1 MEDAEN
7 TEQDKD
13 NINKDKTKEETVMD
27 TSELYQIS
35 DGDTG
40 KQVADGLKQNF
51 DTLGAAIPDDNT
63 ILEKSGYRVD
73 MAALM
78 GDSPASA
85 TISDA
90 IGGWDNLVAA
100 INAKMVIIGYKEG
113 AFTTALHA
121 EIMESTKIIIAV
133 HSENVAMK
141 FSIVNSGGTL
151 SLTRTNTKL
160 TPAYELKGL
169 YYAINMNQMHLDD
182 ATPYIGSFEEL
193 QRAIESGAHI
203 VDYVLA
209 GQVGGESPSVSL
221 IPLMPQFF
229 PDQAI
234 TLMYTM
240 GPMVVTINL
249 IKLLDGVE
257 ADADLVSLSS
267 VIRYK
272 STLQSDYLIPSNPTD
287 TEHLHIITVGPT
299 VYQVT
304 WSADIKWQDG
314 TPPEVEANTTLVVS
328 VINNLAV
335 WGTFKKEA

>member
-1 MEDAEN
+1 MEDAES

-51 DTLGAAIPDDNT
+51 DVLGAAIPDDNT

-113 AFTTALHA
+113 VFTTAVHA

-151 SLTRTNTKL
+151 SLTRTNTELALKSDLAVL
-160 TPAYELKGL
+160 TNVPELTAAYTIPANATTQEKIYQI
-169 YYAINMNQMHLDD
+169 AI
-182 ATPYIGSFEEL
+182 
-193 QRAIESGAHI
+193 GA
-203 VDYVLA
+203 
-209 GQVGGESPSVSL
+209 
-221 IPLMPQFF
+221 
-229 PDQAI
+229 
-234 TLMYTM
+234 
-240 GPMVVTINL
+240 
-249 IKLLDGVE
+249 
-257 ADADLVSLSS
+257 
-267 VIRYK
+267 
-272 STLQSDYLIPSNPTD
+272 
-287 TEHLHIITVGPT
+287 T
-299 VYQVT
+299 VYEVT
-304 WSADIKWQDG
+304 GAEGIVWQNG
-314 TPPEVEANTTLVVS
+314 VAPVVEANSTLVVS

-335 WGTFKKEA
+335 WGTFKA

>member
-1 MEDAEN
+1 MEDAES

-51 DTLGAAIPDDNT
+51 DIIGAAIPDDNT

-169 YYAINMNQMHLDD
+169 YNAISMNQMHLDD
-182 ATPYIGSFEEL
+182 ATPYIGSFEDFKA
-193 QRAIESGAHI
+193 AIETKAYILDCFKEEGNVLLTTPIMAQAISSNSI
-203 VDYVLA
+203 QLQYVLGLA
-209 GQVGGESPSVSL
+209 AV
-221 IPLMPQFF
+221 I
-229 PDQAI
+229 
-234 TLMYTM
+234 
-240 GPMVVTINL
+240 VTIT
-249 IKLLDGVE
+249 KTSDGAS
-257 ADADLVSLSS
+257 ADCDMAVSCSPVKVTLSS
-267 VIRYK
+267 AY
-272 STLQSDYLIPSNPTD
+272 TIPANPSD
-287 TEHLHIITVGPT
+287 TEYIYYITVGTTTYP
-299 VYQVT
+299 VT
-304 WSADIKWQDG
+304 GAEGIKWQDG

-335 WGTFKKEA
+335 WGTFKEEA